1 LYRWAQTSGKL
12 LAMILPTTC
21 ASDRPPV
28 VSVVIA
34 SHNYAHYLPDAI
46 HSVQAQSFQDWEC
59 IIVDD
64 ASIDNTPDVVA
75 EFMREDPRIQYIRNP
90 ENLGEGGTRNLGNSM
105 ARGEFIAVLDA
116 DDWWDPEKLESQ
128 LGLIRRVPGAILCF
142 TDKINVFSSTQ
153 RVKQCDP
160 VWLRNID
167 RGLHLENEIVH
178 SSVLV
183 SRFAVEA
190 VKGYD
195 PSLPPA
201 ADWDLWLRLMHCYRP
216 SSFVHVDKPLVS
228 YRVHDNNMTAN
239 WRGLIRSERRVLQ
252 TGLTRGAWAL
262 RNPRCIGDALSWQL
276 LREGPRYSQNGY
288 FSHALVRDSL
298 LVALAPWRR
307 WRWQR
312 LTSQLARWRGRVS
325 KPATLG

>member
-1 LYRWAQTSGKL
+1 MSIPSTDD
-12 LAMILPTTC
+12 
-21 ASDRPPV
+21 SDRPPTI
-28 VSVVIA
+28 SVVIA
-34 SHNYAHYLPDAI
+34 SYNYGHFLPHAI
-46 HSVQAQSFQDWEC
+46 RSVQAQTLQDWEC

-64 ASIDNTPDVVA
+64 ASIDNTPEVVA
-75 EFMREDPRIQYIRNP
+75 EFMRKDPRIQYIRNA
-90 ENLGEGGTRNLGNSM
+90 ENVGEGRTRNLGNSM

-128 LGLIRRVPGAILCF
+128 VDVMHRVPGAILCF
-142 TDKINVFSSTQ
+142 TDKVNVSSSM
-153 RVKQCDP
+153 RRMKSCDP
-160 VWLRNID
+160 DWLRNVA

-183 SRFAVEA
+183 SRHAVEA

-201 ADWDLWLRLMHCYRP
+201 ADWDLWLRLMHRFKQA
-216 SSFVHVDKPLVS
+216 SFVHLHKPLVF
-228 YRVHDNNMTAN
+228 YRVHENNMTAN
-239 WRGLIRSERRVLQ
+239 WRRLTRSERRVLQ
-252 TGLTRGAWAL
+252 RGLTRGAWAL
-262 RNPRCIGDALSWQL
+262 RNPQCIGDALSGQL
-276 LREGPRYSQNGY
+276 LREGPRYSQNGF

-312 LTSQLARWRGRVS
+312 LMSQLARWRGREGE
-325 KPATLG
+325 PAALG

>member
-1 LYRWAQTSGKL
+1 
-12 LAMILPTTC
+12 M
-21 ASDRPPV
+21 

-34 SHNYAHYLPDAI
+34 CHNYAHYLPEAI
-46 HSVQAQSFQDWEC
+46 RSVQAQTFQDWES

-64 ASIDNTPDVVA
+64 ASTDNTPEVVA
-75 EFMREDPRIQYIRNP
+75 KFMREDPRVQYVRNP
-90 ENLGEGGTRNLGNSM
+90 ENLGPSSTRNLGISK

-116 DDWWDPEKLESQ
+116 DDWWDPQKLESQ
-128 LGLIRRVPGAILCF
+128 IGLIRRVPGAILCF
-142 TDKINVFSSTQ
+142 TGKVNFSLSMQ
-153 RVKQCDP
+153 RVKLCDP
-160 VWLRNID
+160 AWLKHID

-183 SRFAVEA
+183 SRFAVQA
-190 VKGYD
+190 VNGFD

-201 ADWDLWLRLMHCYRP
+201 EDWDLWLRLMHCFGP
-216 SSFVHVDKPLVS
+216 CSFVYVDKPLVF
-228 YRVHDNNMTAN
+228 YRVHDNNITSN
-239 WRGLIRSERRVLQ
+239 WRRLTRSERRVLQ
-252 TGLTRGAWAL
+252 RGLTRGAWAL
-262 RNPRCIGDALSWQL
+262 RNPQCIGDALSGQL
-276 LREGPRYSQNGY
+276 LREGPRYSQNG
-288 FSHALVRDSL
+288 FFTHALVRDSL